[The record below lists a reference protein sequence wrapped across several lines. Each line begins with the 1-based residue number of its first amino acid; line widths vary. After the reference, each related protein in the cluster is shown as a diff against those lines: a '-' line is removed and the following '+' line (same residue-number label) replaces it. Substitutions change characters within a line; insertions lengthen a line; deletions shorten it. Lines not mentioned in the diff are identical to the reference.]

1 MKTNEILLKLQEIN
15 SEVVDLTER
24 ANTVAENM
32 TEKTEFSEI
41 IGLVE
46 EFNKFPRKQRRLEAE
61 ANKSFGFVLKMAW
74 GGETADRFT
83 AENEALA
90 ENHKKL
96 AEAMNSM
103 MKAINEKRGGLNI
116 SESLKLS
123 YEAKVAPKMNEIM
136 DDMLKIA

>member
-1 MKTNEILLKLQEIN
+1 MKTSEILLKLHEIN
-15 SEVVDLTER
+15 SEVIDLTER

-41 IGLVE
+41 IGLVK
-46 EFNKFPRKQRRLEAE
+46 EFNGFPRKQKRLEVE
-61 ANKSFGFVLKMAW
+61 ANKSFGFALKMAW

-96 AEAMNSM
+96 AEAMNNM
-103 MKAINEKRGGLNI
+103 VQAINEKRGLDI
-116 SESLKLS
+116 KESLKLS
-123 YEAKVAPKMNEIM
+123 YECEVAPKMNKIM